1 MGLLVLIGGAS
12 VIPAAAQPIP
22 AEPDLP
28 AQRTELLPPREVRRA
43 VDEAQSALSAGE
55 PGRAVG
61 PLRLLLEQ
69 DDDWFVGAEKKVS
82 SRAWAIRQLREL
94 PKAERDTYETLH
106 GAEARA
112 KLTRAIKQ
120 GDERGLA
127 EIVRRSPT
135 VSAGREAQVVLA
147 MAARD
152 RGDFLLAIRL
162 LDDVLADPLTSD
174 RTSLQLQQVLCWMLV
189 GDESRARGVLATF
202 AETPEA
208 ARPRSP
214 LLDGTR
220 WPTND
225 AEVGLWLQ
233 QLVARFSDLRPVALK
248 DWQILRG
255 VSLGNSAGPD
265 ITSAGG
271 PAWEVRL
278 TALDKL
284 TMDPTRNDLL
294 TRTVDGALKK
304 LDHELT
310 QLRQPRV
317 PTARALVAGNRVIVR
332 TPNGLA
338 ALDAANGRLLWRRAA
353 DEGPLLA
360 ALKGVAADD
369 EPDAEKPDLTSLL
382 AERWYRDA
390 TFGGL
395 TSDGESV
402 FALEGLSSVVQRQTV
417 LGGIVQSPPVTQNRL
432 VAYDLSTGMVR
443 WELGGVRNEHPLPL
457 SGHSF
462 LAPPVP
468 QGNQLLCLTENLGT
482 VMLVVLQSDAA
493 GGPPSIAW
501 EQPLCTVQ
509 LPLENVPAR
518 RLGGL
523 MPACSQGIAVC
534 PTGTGMVVAVDL
546 VRRQLLW
553 SHSDEYVLA
562 NHPAMQMLAAMDP
575 PLGRLDASPFLDGR
589 HVILAAAESRNIAC
603 LDLLTGEPAW
613 SIRRSPSMAV
623 AGLWNDRLLLTRD
636 GGLECRSL
644 ANGEPAA
651 PFCRLPSAPAGTG
664 VVAGDQFWLPLQGGM
679 IAQIDLANLSIR
691 HQLAVT
697 EESVGSLSVG
707 GDQLVMQG
715 SRGVLA
721 FSSRA
726 SIEQRIAEQFSRD
739 PADPDALGWRAELRF
754 QDGDWDQGIAD
765 LRASLAA
772 NENPRLTALLSR
784 ILLKRLA
791 EHRPDWRDDAREL
804 RELSLSPAERF
815 DALLAVADAHRKDGE
830 YAVAF
835 ARMVES
841 LSVLPDTPAEAADR
855 IQITDDW
862 RVDRRTL
869 ARGAMVRDWSRLTD
883 GERRAAID
891 WLNQT
896 KAGRAETIPAMI
908 ARADDFARIPP
919 GDYFR
924 AELLAALEKSPM
936 DHVVIREWSRYQMLH
951 STDGARVAGQL
962 AAAASDVSSRD
973 VEVSRRLAETLSARF
988 GETKLG
994 GEASTGGAVA
1004 ARILSGL
1011 GARPSAVTWPERPL
1025 DVRRTNHPQ
1034 EPLRS
1039 AWVSVSADEC
1049 AWRPDWAYE
1058 FKQVNL
1064 GQTSLRALNA
1074 AGQVQWEWRLPQE
1087 IDGLSRWT
1095 PIAPDK
1101 LKVLVRGPLIVFVSA
1116 TYFVVGYQPERYAP
1130 PIDLWARSLVPQSD
1144 PMVVSRGGR
1153 MTIAG
1158 NVYLSPRAENMGQ
1171 LLDFTIDGAIYRA
1184 NGELVCA
1191 HPLTGKVHWSRRDFN
1206 DVEDLSLDRGVISL
1220 RVRSRKPNDPPNE
1233 FVLLQ
1238 AVDGR
1243 ESGQRTLPPEWKVWW
1258 RQGTQVLCERS
1269 SGTSHEVFLHD
1280 LFETRSVWSETSAD
1294 AIRAIHVDAD
1304 KSFWALR
1311 DSGRLSAYSS
1321 VDSGERSREVRVPI
1335 PPKTDRLWVQRN
1347 GSIDLAVYGTGAGV
1361 PGRFSVMGTSPDD
1374 RLVSGNVVAIDRA
1387 NSSLRWSQ
1395 AVEDQALALYQPRE
1409 LPVLIF
1415 ACRQTGRLPDG
1426 ELGDRFA
1433 LRVLEKSSGRT
1444 VYQTFESP
1452 LPLYCSYQAML
1463 DRPLVELRFG
1473 EWSLT
1478 VFPTSSEDGAAIPAP
1493 AKESR

>member
-12 VIPAAAQPIP
+12 VIPAVAQPIP

-28 AQRTELLPPREVRRA
+28 TARTELLPPRDVRRA
-43 VDEAQSALSAGE
+43 IDEAQAALSAND
-55 PGRAVG
+55 PSRAIG

-69 DDDWFVGAEKKVS
+69 KDDWFVGTNKKVS
-82 SRAWAIRQLREL
+82 SRAWAIQQLREL
-94 PKAERDTYETLH
+94 PKAERASYETLH
-106 GAEARA
+106 GADARA
-112 KLTRAIKQ
+112 RLSDALKQ
-120 GDERGLA
+120 GDEAILA
-127 EIVRRSPT
+127 DIVRRDPT
-135 VSAGREAQVVLA
+135 VAAARQAQIVLA

-152 RGDFLLAIRL
+152 RGDFLLAVRL
-162 LDDVLADPLTSD
+162 LDDVLTDPLTED
-174 RTSLQLQQVLCWMLV
+174 RLSLQLQQVLCWMLL
-189 GDESRARGVLATF
+189 GDEPRAREALSILVKS
-202 AETPEA
+202 PEA
-208 ARPRSP
+208 SRLSSP
-214 LLDGTR
+214 LLDETR
-220 WPTND
+220 WPTSD
-225 AEVGLWLQ
+225 AEVGPWLQ
-233 QLVARFSDLRPVALK
+233 QLVARFSAMGPVALK

-255 VSLGNSAGPD
+255 ASQGNSTGPS

-271 PAWEVRL
+271 PAWEARL
-278 TALDKL
+278 TGLDKL
-284 TMDPTRNDLL
+284 VLDPTRNDLL
-294 TRTVDGALKK
+294 TRMVDHAIKK

-310 QLRQPRV
+310 LLRQPRV

-338 ALDAANGRLLWRRAA
+338 ALDAENGQLLWRRAA

-360 ALKGVAADD
+360 SLKDVAADA
-369 EPDAEKPDLTSLL
+369 EPEAENPNLVSLL

-395 TSDGESV
+395 TSDGECV
-402 FALEGLSSVVQRQTV
+402 FALEGLSSVIQRPMV
-417 LGGIVQSPPVTQNRL
+417 LGGIVQSPPVPQNRL

-443 WELGGVRNEHPLPL
+443 WELGGARNEYPLTL

-462 LAPPVP
+462 LATPVP
-468 QGNQLLCLTENLGT
+468 SGDQLLCLTENLGT
-482 VMLVVLQSDAA
+482 IMLVVLQSDSA

-509 LPLENVPAR
+509 MPLENVPAR

-534 PTGTGMVVAVDL
+534 PTGTGLVIAVDL

-553 SHSDEYVLA
+553 SHTDEHILA

-589 HVILAAAESRNIAC
+589 HVVLAAPESRNIAC
-603 LDLLTGEPAW
+603 LDLLSGETTW

-623 AGLWNDRLLLTRD
+623 QGLWNDRLLLTRD
-636 GGLECRSL
+636 GGLEFRNL
-644 ANGEPAA
+644 ANGESAA

-664 VVAGDQFWLPLQGGM
+664 VVAGDQFWLPLQEGT
-679 IAQIDLANLSIR
+679 IAQVDLANWSIR
-691 HQLAVT
+691 HQLAVS
-697 EESVGSLSVG
+697 EEAVGSLSVG

-726 SIEQRIAEQFSRD
+726 SIEQRIAEKFSQN

-772 NENPRLTALLSR
+772 SENPRLTALLSR

-815 DALLAVADAHRKDGE
+815 DVLLAVAEAHRKDGE
-830 YAVAF
+830 YAAAF

-841 LSVLPDTPAEAADR
+841 LGVLPDSPAEASDR

-869 ARGAMVRDWSRLTD
+869 ARGAMARDWSRLTD
-883 GERRAAID
+883 GERRAALD
-891 WLNQT
+891 WLSQT
-896 KAGRAETIPAMI
+896 RASQTETIPAMI

-919 GDYFR
+919 GDLFR
-924 AELLAALEKSPM
+924 AELLAALEKSPT
-936 DHVVIREWSRYQMLH
+936 DQVVIRDWSRYQMLH
-951 STDGARVAGQL
+951 STDGTRVAGQL
-962 AAAASDVSSRD
+962 AAAASDVMTRD
-973 VEVSRRLAETLSARF
+973 VEVSRRLAEILEAKFS
-988 GETKLG
+988 ETNIG
-994 GEASTGGAVA
+994 GGASTGGAVA

-1011 GARPSAVTWPERPL
+1011 GARPSAVTWPDRPL

-1034 EPLRS
+1034 EVLRS
-1039 AWVSVSADEC
+1039 AWITVSEDEY

-1144 PMVVSRGGR
+1144 PLVLSRGGR
-1153 MTIAG
+1153 VSVAG
-1158 NVYLSPRAENMGQ
+1158 NVFLAPRPENMGQ
-1171 LLDFTIDGAIYRA
+1171 LLDFSIDGAIYRA

-1191 HPLTGKVHWSRRDFN
+1191 DPLTGKVHWSRRDFN
-1206 DVEDLSLDRGVISL
+1206 DAQELSTSRGVISL
-1220 RVRSRKPNDPPNE
+1220 RMPHRKPNDPGNE

-1243 ESGQRTLPPEWKVWW
+1243 ESGQRTLPPEWKIWW
-1258 RQGTQVLCERS
+1258 RQGSQVLCERS
-1269 SGTSHEVFLHD
+1269 MGTSYEVFLHD
-1280 LFETRSVWSETSAD
+1280 LFETRSVWSETSGD

-1304 KSFWALR
+1304 RSFWVLR
-1311 DSGRLSAYSS
+1311 DSGRLSAYASLE
-1321 VDSGERSREVRVPI
+1321 SGQRSREVRVPI
-1335 PPKTDRLWVQRN
+1335 LPGTDRLWVQRN
-1347 GSIDLAVYGTGAGV
+1347 GSIDLAVYGTGAGI

-1374 RLVSGNVVAIDRA
+1374 RLVTGNVVAIDRA
-1387 NSSLRWSQ
+1387 NGNVRWSQ
-1395 AVEDQALALYQPRE
+1395 TVEHQALSQYQPRE

-1415 ACRQTGRLPDG
+1415 ACRQTGRFPDG

-1444 VYQTFESP
+1444 IYQTLESP

-1463 DRPLVELRFG
+1463 DRPLLELRFG

-1478 VFPTSSEDGAAIPAP
+1478 IFPTDSKDGAALPAP